1 MFGLDPAPRY
11 RLQRPPRA
19 QAFGQVQFS
28 ARAKLATLE
37 GVAPVQD
44 LLHPVFPYMRPQ
56 QVQQVSL
63 LVGPAGASAAGSQ
76 SQQMWQFDDG
86 AGWSLGL
93 SADTATLS
101 VGPQYRDFSE
111 FSERFRS
118 ILTALADGAGV
129 TRADRLGVRYVNI
142 AEVPPGDADAWRQWF
157 RPELTGWG
165 ATETVGDGTRL
176 LTSITQS
183 QLAAPAAGELRAG
196 QPERSKQ
203 SSVMASFP
211 PTRWSQESF
220 RPSRRVRPT
229 FSISISLWKH
239 PNHSRLRSFLG
250 N

>member
-1 MFGLDPAPRY
+1 MERFLMFGLDPAPRY
-11 RLQRPPRA
+11 RLQRSPLA

-101 VGPQYRDFSE
+101 VGPQYGNFSE
-111 FSERFRS
+111 FSDRFRS
-118 ILTALADGAGV
+118 ILTALADG
-129 TRADRLGVRYVNI
+129 RA
-142 AEVPPGDADAWRQWF
+142 
-157 RPELTGWG
+157 
-165 ATETVGDGTRL
+165 
-176 LTSITQS
+176 
-183 QLAAPAAGELRAG
+183 
-196 QPERSKQ
+196 
-203 SSVMASFP
+203 
-211 PTRWSQESF
+211 
-220 RPSRRVRPT
+220 
-229 FSISISLWKH
+229 
-239 PNHSRLRSFLG
+239 
-250 N
+250 